1 MSYQYSQEAK
11 ERVRKLGQSDI
22 IDFIGEVPITL
33 RRKVFSL
40 MPKIPG
46 FRVGQPLEIQEK
58 QKRLIGYMFQTHSAP
73 EEIYAWKSFALVWKL
88 WAEEKIGK
96 PFTICEEKGVEPG
109 TGLIFIKELAD
120 TFPKASRE
128 DVERLYSFSGF
139 TNDSKITAAFEFFR
153 PARIL
158 ARDNALDALPIRLD
172 ELEERIEL
180 AKYIIEDNESSIKS
194 LKSATNS
201 LATELKKYAKD
212 NKLILKSLIDLKDI
226 IEKEVKR
233 TDKVN
238 KVVDD
243 LSISKKDIYLNL
255 ENITIKNNTYD
266 SAIDEFYE
274 YGKNLDCINKK
285 IVEMQNSL
293 EGIYEK
299 ESNDDV
305 LNHNE
310 NYKLL
315 AERIDILDSNF
326 EKKSSGLIYS
336 QCNEI
341 HENKTIES
349 VEHVSTHDEAFNIIS
364 SNLQAVG
371 LNKESSKDV
380 ARLVLAAF
388 ISGQIVQLCGSL
400 ADIVADAIAS
410 AVGAPLYH
418 EWRVPV
424 GLISDATAFDFVQ
437 SAANSSHCLV
447 LKGANLSAFEIYGT
461 AIRDIVVQRQIYQT
475 DYDHLALIAT
485 WKQGHAV
492 FPDGG
497 MLAELG
503 PVIDTDTLKLRGV
516 SVILPK
522 LKLGVFS
529 KRQWSE
535 IEGMQSDVTREDI
548 SELRELLEESGFD
561 GGNLWK
567 RMISRFYISLMSI
580 PDGNSTYDLYS
591 VLFYYTL
598 PWARVKNGPVEKI
611 ASIAERELTERG
623 EQLSA

>member
-1 MSYQYSQEAK
+1 
-11 ERVRKLGQSDI
+11 
-22 IDFIGEVPITL
+22 
-33 RRKVFSL
+33 
-40 MPKIPG
+40 
-46 FRVGQPLEIQEK
+46 
-58 QKRLIGYMFQTHSAP
+58 
-73 EEIYAWKSFALVWKL
+73 
-88 WAEEKIGK
+88 
-96 PFTICEEKGVEPG
+96 
-109 TGLIFIKELAD
+109 
-120 TFPKASRE
+120 
-128 DVERLYSFSGF
+128 
-139 TNDSKITAAFEFFR
+139 
-153 PARIL
+153 
-158 ARDNALDALPIRLD
+158 
-172 ELEERIEL
+172 
-180 AKYIIEDNESSIKS
+180 
-194 LKSATNS
+194 
-201 LATELKKYAKD
+201 
-212 NKLILKSLIDLKDI
+212 
-226 IEKEVKR
+226 
-233 TDKVN
+233 
-238 KVVDD
+238 
-243 LSISKKDIYLNL
+243 
-255 ENITIKNNTYD
+255 
-266 SAIDEFYE
+266 
-274 YGKNLDCINKK
+274 
-285 IVEMQNSL
+285 MQ
-293 EGIYEK
+293 
-299 ESNDDV
+299 
-305 LNHNE
+305 
-310 NYKLL
+310 
-315 AERIDILDSNF
+315 
-326 EKKSSGLIYS
+326 
-336 QCNEI
+336 
-341 HENKTIES
+341 
-349 VEHVSTHDEAFNIIS
+349 
-364 SNLQAVG
+364 
-371 LNKESSKDV
+371 
-380 ARLVLAAF
+380 
-388 ISGQIVQLCGSL
+388 
-400 ADIVADAIAS
+400 IAS

-529 KRQWSE
+529 KKQWSE

-591 VLFYYTL
+591 VLFCYTL

>member
-22 IDFIGEVPITL
+22 IDFIGEVPIAL

-40 MPKIPG
+40 MPKVPG
-46 FRVGQPLEIQEK
+46 FRVGHPLEIKEK
-58 QKRLIGYMFQTHSAP
+58 QKRLIGYMFQTHSSP
-73 EEIYAWKSFALVWKL
+73 EETYAWKSFALFWKL

-96 PFTICEEKGVEPG
+96 PFTICEEKEVEPG

-120 TFPKASRE
+120 TFPKVSRE

-153 PARIL
+153 PAKIL

-180 AKYIIEDNESSIKS
+180 AKYIIEDNESSIKA
-194 LKSATNS
+194 LKSATNT
-201 LATELKKYAKD
+201 LAIELKKYAKD
-212 NKLILKSLIDLKDI
+212 NKFILKSLIDLKDI

-233 TDKVN
+233 ADKIT
-238 KVVDD
+238 KAVDE

-255 ENITIKNNTYD
+255 ENILIKNNTYD

-274 YGKNLDCINKK
+274 YGKILNCINKK
-285 IVEMQNSL
+285 IVEIQNSL
-293 EGIYEK
+293 DGIYEK
-299 ESNDDV
+299 ESNNAI

-326 EKKSSGLIYS
+326 EKKSSDLIYP
-336 QCNEI
+336 QCNKI
-341 HENKTIES
+341 HENKIIDS
-349 VEHVSTHDEAFNIIS
+349 VEYISTHDEVFNFIS

-371 LNKESSKDV
+371 LNKESSRNV

-424 GLISDATAFDFVQ
+424 GLLSDITAFDFVQ
-437 SAANSSHCLV
+437 SAANSSNCLV

-461 AIRDIVVQRQIYQT
+461 AIRDIVVKRQIYQT

-503 PVIDTDTLKLRGV
+503 PVIDTDTLKIRGA

-522 LKLGVFS
+522 LKFGVFS
-529 KRQWSE
+529 KGKWSE
-535 IEGMQSDVTREDI
+535 IEGIKSDVTREDI
-548 SELRELLEESGFD
+548 SELKDLLEEADFD

-598 PWARVKNGPVEKI
+598 PWAHVKNGPVEKI

-623 EQLSA
+623 EKLSA

>member
-46 FRVGQPLEIQEK
+46 FRVGQPLEIKEK
-58 QKRLIGYMFQTHSAP
+58 QKRLIGYMFQTHSSP
-73 EEIYAWKSFALVWKL
+73 EEIYAWKSFALFWKL

-285 IVEMQNSL
+285 IVEIQNSL

-299 ESNDDV
+299 KAMMMF
-305 LNHNE
+305 LIIMRII
-310 NYKLL
+310 NYSL
-315 AERIDILDSNF
+315 
-326 EKKSSGLIYS
+326 
-336 QCNEI
+336 
-341 HENKTIES
+341 
-349 VEHVSTHDEAFNIIS
+349 
-364 SNLQAVG
+364 
-371 LNKESSKDV
+371 KE
-380 ARLVLAAF
+380 
-388 ISGQIVQLCGSL
+388 
-400 ADIVADAIAS
+400 
-410 AVGAPLYH
+410 
-418 EWRVPV
+418 
-424 GLISDATAFDFVQ
+424 LISLTR
-437 SAANSSHCLV
+437 
-447 LKGANLSAFEIYGT
+447 I
-461 AIRDIVVQRQIYQT
+461 
-475 DYDHLALIAT
+475 
-485 WKQGHAV
+485 
-492 FPDGG
+492 
-497 MLAELG
+497 
-503 PVIDTDTLKLRGV
+503 
-516 SVILPK
+516 
-522 LKLGVFS
+522 S
-529 KRQWSE
+529 KRK
-535 IEGMQSDVTREDI
+535 V
-548 SELRELLEESGFD
+548 
-561 GGNLWK
+561 
-567 RMISRFYISLMSI
+567 
-580 PDGNSTYDLYS
+580 
-591 VLFYYTL
+591 
-598 PWARVKNGPVEKI
+598 RV
-611 ASIAERELTERG
+611 
-623 EQLSA
+623 

>member
-22 IDFIGEVPITL
+22 INFIGEVPIAL

-46 FRVGQPLEIQEK
+46 FRVGQPLEIKEK
-58 QKRLIGYMFQTHSAP
+58 QKRLIGYMFQTHSSP
-73 EEIYAWKSFALVWKL
+73 EETYAWKSFALFWKL

-120 TFPKASRE
+120 TFPKVSRE

-139 TNDSKITAAFEFFR
+139 TNDSKITAAFDFFQ

-158 ARDNALDALPIRLD
+158 ARDNALDALPNRLD
-172 ELEERIEL
+172 ELEERIEF
-180 AKYIIEDNESSIKS
+180 AKYIIGDNESSIKS
-194 LKSATNS
+194 LKSVTNS
-201 LATELKKYAKD
+201 ITTELKKYAKD

-233 TDKVN
+233 TDKLN
-238 KVVDD
+238 KVVDE
-243 LSISKKDIYLNL
+243 LSTSKKDIYLNL

-266 SAIDEFYE
+266 SAINEFYE

-285 IVEMQNSL
+285 IVEIQNSL
-293 EGIYEK
+293 DGIYEK

-310 NYKLL
+310 TYKLL
-315 AERIDILDSNF
+315 AKRIDILDSNF
-326 EKKSSGLIYS
+326 EKKSSGLIYP

-349 VEHVSTHDEAFNIIS
+349 VEHISTHDEAFNIIS

-371 LNKESSKDV
+371 LNKESSRDV

-437 SAANSSHCLV
+437 SAANLSHCLV

-485 WKQGHAV
+485 WKQGNAV

-522 LKLGVFS
+522 LKLGFFA

-567 RMISRFYISLMSI
+567 RMLSRFYISLMSI
-580 PDGNSTYDLYS
+580 PEGNSTYDLYS

-623 EQLSA
+623 E